1 MKRMSPRPDGRGEGE
16 SFHVRRAQRRQPRR
30 GGVAGDRDRF
40 SVLGDGA
47 GPNPVGTIRYR
58 KGGEMKLRTKFLAGA
73 MAACFAGM
81 VATAQAADVK
91 EVQMLHWWT
100 SGGEAAALNVLKQ
113 YLAKEGYAWKDV
125 PVAGGGGEGAMTALK
140 AMVAAGNPPT
150 ASQILGYFALDYA
163 EAGKLADISPLAQ
176 KEGWAKVIPTALQK
190 FTTTNGK
197 WDAVPINIHSVN
209 WIWVNKAVMEK
220 IGGSEPKNF
229 DDLIALLDK
238 AKKAGV
244 IPLALGGQPWQ
255 EATMFDSVVMS
266 TGGPDFYKKAF
277 IDLDESALKSDTM
290 KKAFDNLAK
299 LRAYTDPNY
308 AGRDWNLAT
317 AMVIK
322 GDALLQVMGDW
333 AKGEFKTANKEPG
346 KDYMC
351 YRFPG
356 TDGSVIYNTDMFAFF
371 KVSADRQAA
380 QLALAEATM
389 NPEVQSA
396 FNVIKGSVPART
408 DVPDT
413 AFDACGKKGI
423 ADVKAANEKGTF
435 LGSMAQNYAQPPA
448 IGSGAYHDV
457 VTKFFHGE
465 IKSSDAAVTE
475 LVKAINN
482 AK

>member
-1 MKRMSPRPDGRGEGE
+1 
-16 SFHVRRAQRRQPRR
+16 
-30 GGVAGDRDRF
+30 
-40 SVLGDGA
+40 
-47 GPNPVGTIRYR
+47 
-58 KGGEMKLRTKFLAGA
+58 MKLRTKLLAGA
-73 MAACFAGM
+73 MAASFAAM
-81 VATAQAADVK
+81 AVCAHAADNK

-113 YLAKEGYAWKDV
+113 DLAKEGYAWKDV
-125 PVAGGGGEGAMTALK
+125 PIAGGGGEGAMTALK

-150 ASQILGYFALDYA
+150 ASQILGYFAIDYA
-163 EAGKLADISPLAQ
+163 EAGKLGDISSLAK
-176 KEGWAKVIPTALQK
+176 KEDWAKVVPQALQK

-197 WDAVPINIHSVN
+197 WDAVPVNIHSVN
-209 WIWVNKAVMEK
+209 WVWINKAVMEK
-220 IGGSEPKNF
+220 IGGTEPKNF
-229 DDLIALLDK
+229 DDFVALLGK
-238 AKKAGV
+238 AKAANV

-255 EATMFDSVVMS
+255 EATLFDSVVAS
-266 TGGPDFYKKAF
+266 TGGIEFYKKAF
-277 IDLDESALKSDTM
+277 VDMDESALKSDTM

-299 LRAYTDPNY
+299 LRDYVDPNY

-322 GDALLQVMGDW
+322 GDALVQVMGDW
-333 AKGEFKTANKEPG
+333 AKGEFKAANKEAG
-346 KDYMC
+346 KDFVC

-356 TDGSVIYNTDMFAFF
+356 TDGSVIYNTDMFAMF
-371 KVSADRQAA
+371 KVSTDRQAA
-380 QLALAEATM
+380 QLALADATM
-389 NPEVQSA
+389 SPSFQSA
-396 FNVIKGSVPART
+396 FNVVKGSVPARM

-435 LGSMAQNYAQPPA
+435 VGSMAQNYAQPPA
-448 IGSGAYHDV
+448 VAGAYHDV

-475 LVKAINN
+475 LVKALNN

>member
-1 MKRMSPRPDGRGEGE
+1 
-16 SFHVRRAQRRQPRR
+16 
-30 GGVAGDRDRF
+30 
-40 SVLGDGA
+40 
-47 GPNPVGTIRYR
+47 
-58 KGGEMKLRTKFLAGA
+58 MKLRTLLMAGVAAFGLAS
-73 MAACFAGM
+73 AAS
-81 VATAQAADVK
+81 AAEVK
-91 EVQMLHWWT
+91 EIQMLHWWT

-113 YLAKEGYAWKDV
+113 AVAKEGFAWKDV
-125 PVAGGGGEGAMTALK
+125 PVAGGGGEAAMTTLK
-140 AMVAAGNPPT
+140 ALVAAGNPPT

-163 EAGKLADISPLAQ
+163 EAGKLGEVNDLAKQGHWADVVP
-176 KEGWAKVIPTALQK
+176 KALQK
-190 FTTTNGK
+190 FTTTNGA

-209 WIWVNKAVMEK
+209 WIWLNKAVMDK
-220 IGGSEPKNF
+220 IGGTQPKTF
-229 DDLIALLDK
+229 DDFVALLDK

-277 IDLDESALKSDTM
+277 VDLDESALKSDTM

-299 LRAYTDPNY
+299 LRDYVDPNF

-322 GDALLQVMGDW
+322 GDALVQVMGDW
-333 AKGEFKTANKEPG
+333 AKGEFKAAHKEAG
-346 KDYMC
+346 KDFLC

-356 TDGSVIYNTDMFAFF
+356 TDGAVIYNTDMFALF
-371 KVSADRQAA
+371 KVSADREAGQI
-380 QLALAEATM
+380 ALAKAAM
-389 NPEVQSA
+389 DPDVQVD

-408 DVPDT
+408 DVSD
-413 AFDACGKKGI
+413 AKFDMCGKKGI

-435 LGSMAQNYAQPPA
+435 VGSMAQNYAQPPA
-448 IGSGAYHDV
+448 IGTGVYHDV

-465 IKSSDAAVTE
+465 IKTSDEAVKQ
-475 LVKAINN
+475 LVSGIEN